1 MTMDY
6 NGHLHF
12 IRYGNLGLGQSKN
25 FTADLHIGV
34 NQFDQGQSNYVPR
47 IDLGPPKTHACS

>member
-12 IRYGNLGLGQSKN
+12 IRYGNLGLGQRKN

-34 NQFDQGQSNYVPR
+34 NQLDQVQSNYVPR
-47 IDLGPPKTHACS
+47 IDLGPPKTHGCS